1 MTTIDQ
7 LDYKRNM
14 SKTCSNTQVVAELK
28 KMVEQTSYRKTA
40 DDLGFD
46 VAFIFKVATGTKPLS
61 EKLGNALGF
70 TKEPNR
76 WTRKKG
82 A

>member
-1 MTTIDQ
+1 
-7 LDYKRNM
+7 M
-14 SKTCSNTQVVAELK
+14 SKTYSNTQVVAELK
-28 KMVEQTSYRKTA
+28 KRVEQTSYRKTA

-46 VAFIFKVATGTKPLS
+46 HVFIFTVATGTKPLS
-61 EKLGNALGF
+61 ENLGNALGF